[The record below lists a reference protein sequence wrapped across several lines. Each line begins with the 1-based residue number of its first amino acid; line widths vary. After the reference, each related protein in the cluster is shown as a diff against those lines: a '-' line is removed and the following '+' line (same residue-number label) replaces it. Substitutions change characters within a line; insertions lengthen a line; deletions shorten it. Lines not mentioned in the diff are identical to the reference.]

1 LHGSA
6 SISMTTKAAFV
17 LGLLCTVSA
26 AMGQSNSGA
35 LGIAG
40 HVYNSHDGQPLAGV
54 VVTVESNQNNQDD
67 QRRVTSK
74 DGGYAFAHLEP
85 GGYTITAFRSGFIG
99 EIYGMTP
106 AGSVSTLDLRPG
118 KSRDNID
125 FHLPASPP
133 ITEMPNEAM
142 AAAYPQN
149 LSNLGAVYG
158 RFSPDGNLLAIV
170 TNGIVIGN
178 PEQVW
183 LYDLRT
189 KKLFAVTETPVP
201 KVSPAILAIGWA
213 GNTLY
218 VEGDRT
224 QSTRN
229 FVVKATADGA
239 EEISALP
246 PEAQKNQTEPWVDY
260 DDTVG
265 SYRVWVEKPCHGCG
279 FDLNAR
285 AFNASEQFTIAS
297 DMSGTGS
304 ATFVFDPPA
313 PIVFYPVIS
322 WNGAIVAFN
331 LETRRAT
338 RLDLPIHRFS
348 NLLAAKK
355 EQDGFLLAY
364 AVDSGSCTPKLSSY
378 GEDIWLLPNN
388 TALRRQKHPMSI
400 CFVLMHPGE

>member
-1 LHGSA
+1 M
-6 SISMTTKAAFV
+6 ITKAAFV
-17 LGLLCTVSA
+17 LGLICAVSP
-26 AMGQSNSGA
+26 AMGQINSGA
-35 LGIAG
+35 VGVAG
-40 HVYNSHDGQPLAGV
+40 HVYNLDDGQPLAGV
-54 VVTVESNQNNQDD
+54 VVTVESSQNNQDD

-74 DGGYAFAHLEP
+74 DGGYAFDHLEP

-106 AGSVSTLDLRPG
+106 AGSVSTLELRPG
-118 KSRDNID
+118 QSRDNID
-125 FHLPASPP
+125 FHLRTSPP

-142 AAAYPQN
+142 AAAYPEN
-149 LSNLGAVYG
+149 LSDLGAVYG

-170 TNGIVIGN
+170 TNGIVIGD

-183 LYDLRT
+183 LYNLGT
-189 KKLFAVTETPVP
+189 KNLFAVTETPVP
-201 KVSPAILAIGWA
+201 KVSPAILAIAWV

-224 QSTRN
+224 QTSRD
-229 FVVKATADGA
+229 FVVKATANGA
-239 EEISALP
+239 EEIAALP
-246 PEAQKNQTEPWVDY
+246 PEAQKNQTAPGVDY

-285 AFNASEQFTIAS
+285 ALNASKQFTIAS
-297 DMSGTGS
+297 DMSGIGS
-304 ATFVFDPPA
+304 ATFVLDPPA

-322 WNGAIVAFN
+322 WNGAIIAFN
-331 LETRRAT
+331 LETRRSA

-355 EQDGFLLAY
+355 EENDFLIAY
-364 AVDSGSCTPKLSSY
+364 AVDSGSCTPMLSPY

-388 TALRRQKHPMSI
+388 AELRRQKHSMSI
-400 CFVLMHPGE
+400 CFVLMHAGE